1 MVEASK
7 HVFGSHRGLCTGD
20 FAFDTLHTDSFS
32 YAPEVV
38 QKVPP
43 QRLWLSTISDPPYEA
58 LICRPKRPIKRHLE
72 HCCVEGPSATKIT
85 LTHEILRAKQPFAQQ
100 LHLQGQP
107 QFEALVGQS
116 STFPATHSKYRFNQN
131 GLKKLERDASP
142 HQISLATERRKGQFD
157 HLSAAGQFAAKQ
169 AE

>member
-7 HVFGSHRGLCTGD
+7 HVFGGHRSLCTGD
-20 FAFDTLHTDSFS
+20 FDLDTMHTDSFS
-32 YAPEVV
+32 YAPEGV

-43 QRLWLSTISDPPYEA
+43 QRLWLSTITDPTYEA
-58 LICRPKRPIKRHLE
+58 LICRPKLPVKRHLE
-72 HCCVEGPSATKIT
+72 HCREEGPSATKIT
-85 LTHEILRAKQPFAQQ
+85 LTHEVQRAKQPFAHQ

-116 STFPATHSKYRFNQN
+116 STIPATRSKYRFNQN
-131 GLKKLERDASP
+131 GLKKLERDTSP

-157 HLSAAGQFAAKQ
+157 HLSAAGPFSAK
-169 AE
+169 